1 MAKRSHG
8 LDVSI
13 LFKLYDNI
21 SALKLDQAVSEALK
35 ISMSSLETENKLK
48 ELLQEK
54 ENLRFFF
61 IVMLWDK
68 LYTQQ

>member
-21 SALKLDQAVSEALK
+21 AALKLDKDVSEALK
-35 ISMSSLETENKLK
+35 NSLASLETENKLK
-48 ELLQEK
+48 
-54 ENLRFFF
+54 
-61 IVMLWDK
+61 
-68 LYTQQ
+68 